1 MNIHKTAIISP
12 KANLGKDVK
21 VGPYA
26 VIEEEVE
33 IGEGTYIGP
42 HVFIGKYTRIGE
54 GSQVFPFA
62 SIGTI
67 PQDLKFGGEKSEVW
81 IGNNNVIREFVT
93 INRGTKVGGGT
104 TKLGN
109 HNLVMAYA
117 HVAHDCVIGN
127 HVILANAATLAGHIE
142 IEDYATIGGLVAIH
156 QFVRVGTHAFI
167 GGGSGIG
174 RDIPPYVL
182 AAGSHAK
189 LYGINIVGL
198 KRKNFP
204 KETLDA
210 LKKVYRV
217 IFRSE
222 LLLKDA
228 IQKARREVAS
238 LPEVENFIRF
248 IENSKRGITR

>member
-1 MNIHKTAIISP
+1 MNIHKTAIVNP
-12 KANLGKDVK
+12 KAKLGKSVK
-21 VGPYA
+21 VGAYSI
-26 VIEEEVE
+26 IEQDVE
-33 IGEGTYIGP
+33 IGEGAYIGP
-42 HVFIGKYTRIGE
+42 HVFIDKYTRIGE

-67 PQDLKFGGEKSEVW
+67 PQDLKFGGEKSGVW

-93 INRGTKVGGGT
+93 INRGTKHGGGI

-109 HNLVMAYA
+109 RNLIMAYA
-117 HVAHDCVIGN
+117 HVAHDCIIGN

-167 GGGSGIG
+167 GGASGIVQ
-174 RDIPPYVL
+174 DIPPYVL
-182 AAGSHAK
+182 AAGNHAK
-189 LYGINIVGL
+189 LYGINVLGL

-204 KETLDA
+204 KKTLDA
-210 LKKVYRV
+210 LKQAYRV

-222 LLLKDA
+222 MLLKDA

-238 LPEVENFIRF
+238 LPEVAKFIRF
-248 IENSKRGITR
+248 IENSERGITR